1 METSKKTRVLF
12 VSQAYVVG
20 VNQGKLNAIAE
31 TDKVEVGLLVPSNWK
46 ALEWNRQFVVETP
59 YPKIKVYTAPVL
71 FSGRGGAYLFNP
83 LQIWQVIKDFQ
94 PDIIQVEQEV
104 FSLCALEFAFWSRIT
119 GKPLALFGWENM
131 ERILSAP
138 RRWVSNFV
146 MDTVK
151 LMLPGNYDG
160 ANLMRKWG
168 YTGLME
174 IIPQIGVDTQLF
186 APKPTQTQNEIFNIG
201 FLGRL
206 VPEKGIDTIFT
217 AVRHL
222 LDKGLKCQITICGT
236 GLIEQALRNE
246 ATKQQI
252 ADSVIWRS
260 GVRHDQAPDEIN
272 NFDVLVL
279 PSRTAPTWKEQFG
292 HVLIEAMAMGVPVIG
307 SDSGEIPRV
316 IGRDDLVFPEN
327 DAEALAV
334 ILERMI
340 RKPDWWQEVG
350 QYGMNRVLQN
360 YTHERVA
367 QRLIDLWEIVLKEK
381 YTIPPTKSNETKVK
395 QCV

>member
-1 METSKKTRVLF
+1 METSKNTRVLF

-31 TDKVEVGLLVPSNWK
+31 TGKAEVGLLVPSNWK

-59 YPKIKVYTAPVL
+59 YPKIKVYTAPVM
-71 FSGRGGAYLFNP
+71 FSGRGGAYVFNP
-83 LQIWQVIKDFQ
+83 LRIWQVIKDFQ

-104 FSLCALEFAFWSRIT
+104 FSLCALEFAICSRIT

-151 LMLPGNYDG
+151 LMLPGNHDG

-186 APKPTQTQNEIFNIG
+186 APKATKTQNEVFNIG

-206 VPEKGIDTIFT
+206 VPEKGVDTIFA

-236 GLIEQALRNE
+236 GYIEEALRSE
-246 ATKQQI
+246 AQKLQI
-252 ADSVIWRS
+252 TDSIIWR
-260 GVRHDQAPDEIN
+260 GGIRHDQAPSEIS

-279 PSRTAPTWKEQFG
+279 PSRTAATWKEQFG

-316 IGRDDLVFPEN
+316 IGRDDLVFPEDN
-327 DAEALAV
+327 AIALAA

-340 RKPDWWQEVG
+340 HEPNWWQEVG
-350 QYGMNRVLQN
+350 KFGSNIVQQN
-360 YTHERVA
+360 YTHQRIA
-367 QRLIDLWEIVLKEK
+367 QRLISLWEIILKGK
-381 YTIPPTKSNETKVK
+381 YTISPTKSNEAEVK

>member
-1 METSKKTRVLF
+1 MASSSLRVLF

-31 TDKVEVGLLVPSNWK
+31 TGKVEVGLLVPSNWK

-71 FSGRGGAYLFNP
+71 FPGRGGAYVFNP
-83 LQIWQVIKDFQ
+83 LRIWQVVNDFK

-104 FSLCALEFAFWSRIT
+104 FSLCALEFAVWSRLT

-131 ERILSAP
+131 DRTLPTP
-138 RRWVSNFV
+138 RRWVCNFV

-186 APKPTQTQNEIFNIG
+186 TPKSKQTQNKVFNIG

-206 VPEKGIDTIFT
+206 VPEKGVDTIFA

-222 LDKGLKCQITICGT
+222 QDKGLKCQITICGT
-236 GLIEQALRNE
+236 GYVEQALRNE
-246 ATKQQI
+246 AQKLQI
-252 ADSVIWRS
+252 ADSVIWRG
-260 GVRHDQAPDEIN
+260 GVRHDQAPAEIS

-279 PSRTAPTWKEQFG
+279 PSRQAPAWKEQFG

-307 SDSGEIPRV
+307 SSSGEIPNV
-316 IGRDDLVFPEN
+316 IGCSDLVFPED
-327 DAEALAV
+327 DAPALAA
-334 ILERMI
+334 IIERMMQE
-340 RKPDWWQEVG
+340 PNWWQSVG
-350 QYGMNRVLQN
+350 LGGIARVQQH
-360 YTHERVA
+360 YTHERIA
-367 QRLIDLWEIVLKEK
+367 QRSIDLWEKVLV
-381 YTIPPTKSNETKVK
+381 IPKFNKAEVK